1 MLKSTASW
9 LTTRLVTHKSSMKIV
24 VASRNPVKIDAV
36 KEAFGVQFPS
46 ARIEVI
52 SADVESGV
60 SDQPENDRE
69 TRHGARNRV
78 VAARGVQ
85 PDADYWVGI
94 EGGIESVDDQLMAF
108 AWMVVLGRNDKI
120 GEARSVTLPLPPA
133 VKELIDDGCELG
145 VANDRVFGT
154 TNSKQ
159 QGGAYGLLSDGKY
172 TREFIYS
179 QTLVIALIPFV
190 NQLYP
195 DRPTPCD

>member
-1 MLKSTASW
+1 ME
-9 LTTRLVTHKSSMKIV
+9 IV
-24 VASRNPVKIDAV
+24 VASSNPVKVDAV

-46 ARIEVI
+46 ATFELI
-52 SADVESGV
+52 SVDVESGV

-69 TRHGARNRV
+69 TRQGARNRV
-78 VAARGVQ
+78 VAARRVE

-133 VKELIDDGCELG
+133 VRELIDDGFELG
-145 VANDRVFGT
+145 EANDRVFGT

-159 QGGAYGLLSDGKY
+159 KGGAYGLLSDGKY

-190 NQLYP
+190 NELYP
-195 DRPTPCD
+195 DRPAPCD